1 MGRGGRLGHGLRYH
15 APAVRVRPRTLS
27 LVALTVVALCV
38 ACNSSSRQP
47 ASARPDEGLR
57 ASGTDTAGGSGDALA
72 AILLIGAATPVQH
85 GGRPTFMTQSR
96 LLEERMA
103 FHAQANLEATAF
115 GGGVASGAS
124 IAGSQRLRRL
134 AASAGAPTDGN
145 GNGTNLDEMAD
156 LELTE
161 LAALA
166 GGTSPTGAFSAWLP
180 WRAGTTEL
188 LAAPG
193 TRADFGNL
201 RVRASAAAGF
211 ASTAGQVGAAMLARV
226 HGAARLLAESRGAQP
241 GRTPQEGTMGL
252 LLLQQA
258 VAAEETL
265 VAKLFGRDGTLAGLP
280 TPRAYDPR
288 SPGEAS
294 WVPAQFVAELDPQL
308 PGAPVGYAV
317 VDRASSLA
325 GLSVLLEA
333 AAELAWLA
341 SSRSGNA
348 VVRNLLTVTPFGP
361 GVPRGGR
368 AIGPAPVDDEVTF
381 DSHIRPLV
389 QGNCFSCHNDF
400 TPQGGFTMGRTVV
413 EYDKFLTPG
422 NIGRRGNPP
431 HLVPGDHRR
440 SLLWQALSGNTTLM
454 PRMPLA
460 CGPVFNPCW
469 PAARVAVVAEWID
482 KGLRRAPSI
491 PPPPPRVGEDLA
503 RALVRNLLVL
513 HLDPD
518 VRGALHD
525 RYEGDAPSRLVRA
538 RSLGAALQAL
548 AVAGM
553 ALGPGNEALP
563 LLRSVADFARTHLLT
578 PDDGVHGELALA
590 AGGGA
595 APLSEGDAV
604 DHAALVAGMFAAARV
619 LDDAELL
626 AVTRRVSRRWFDTF
640 WSGLGVFG
648 DQPGSPRMR
657 LGADELGVVLAAL
670 QEAAADDDVAAA
682 NHHEALLQRV
692 LPVLVA
698 SEWDGLGEV
707 LGDGIADT
715 DRNGIPEPAL
725 AGGPHGRAPMF
736 AAALLSGTAPGEP
749 SPVSWSQ
756 EILPLFRSACAGCHT
771 DGAVRGA
778 YRLDTPTMAAT
789 AGESGRVGELIV
801 PGAPERSLLYL
812 KLIERR
818 PSVGDQMPLQRP
830 PLSDGARELVRRW
843 ILEGARGR

>member
-1 MGRGGRLGHGLRYH
+1 M
-15 APAVRVRPRTLS
+15 RVRPRVLS
-27 LVALTVVALCV
+27 LVALTLVALTLAALTV
-38 ACNSSSRQP
+38 ACNSSSRAP
-47 ASARPDEGLR
+47 APVRQDEGLR

-85 GGRPTFMTQSR
+85 GGRPTFMTRSR

-124 IAGSQRLRRL
+124 IEGSQRLRRL
-134 AASAGAPTDGN
+134 AAGAGAPTDGN
-145 GNGTNLDEMAD
+145 GNGTNLDEMAR

-166 GGTSPTGAFSAWLP
+166 GGAAPSGVFSSWLP

-188 LAAPG
+188 VAAPG
-193 TRADFGNL
+193 ARDDFGSL
-201 RVRASAAAGF
+201 RVRSAAAAGF
-211 ASTAGQVGAAMLARV
+211 VSTSAQVGAAMLARV

-265 VAKLFGRDGTLAGLP
+265 VVKLFGRDGTLAGLP
-280 TPRAYDPR
+280 APRAYDPR
-288 SPGEAS
+288 SPGDAS

-308 PGAPVGYAV
+308 PGAPLGYAV

-325 GLSVLLEA
+325 GLSMLLEA

-341 SSRSGNA
+341 SPRSENA
-348 VVRNLLTVTPFGP
+348 VVRDLLTVTPFGP
-361 GVPRGGR
+361 GVPRSGR
-368 AIGPAPVDDEVTF
+368 AIAPAPIDDEVTF
-381 DSHIRPLV
+381 ESHIRPLV
-389 QGNCFSCHNDF
+389 EGNCFSCHNDF
-400 TPQGGFTMGRTVV
+400 SPQGGFSIGRTVV
-413 EYDKFLTPG
+413 EYDKFLAGG

-431 HLVPGDHRR
+431 HIAPGDHRG

-454 PRMPLA
+454 PRMPLG
-460 CGPVFNPCW
+460 CGPIFNPCW

-503 RALVRNLLVL
+503 RALVRNLRVL
-513 HLDPD
+513 HLDAD
-518 VRGALHD
+518 VPGALHD

-548 AVAGM
+548 AIAGM

-563 LLRSVADFARTHLLT
+563 LLRNVAEFARTHMLT
-578 PDDGVHGELALA
+578 PDDGVHAEVTLAD
-590 AGGGA
+590 GGGA
-595 APLSEGDAV
+595 APLAEGDAV

-619 LDDAELL
+619 LDDAALL
-626 AVTRRVSRRWFDTF
+626 AVTRRVSRRWFGTF
-640 WSGLGVFG
+640 WSGLGLFG
-648 DQPGSPRMR
+648 DQPGSTRVR
-657 LGADELGVVLAAL
+657 LGADELGIVIAAL
-670 QEAAADDDVAAA
+670 QEAAADDDVTAAHT
-682 NHHEALLQRV
+682 HHEALLQRV

-715 DRNGIPEPAL
+715 DQNGIPEPAL
-725 AGGPHGRAPMF
+725 AGGTHGRAPMF
-736 AAALLSGTAPGEP
+736 AAALLSGSEP
-749 SPVSWSQ
+749 PSESPPVSWSQ
-756 EILPLFRSACAGCHT
+756 EILPLFKSACAGCHV
-771 DGAVRGA
+771 DGAVRGG

-801 PGAPERSLLYL
+801 AGAPERSLLYL

-830 PLSDGARELVRRW
+830 PLSDSARELVRRW
-843 ILEGARGR
+843 ILEGARSR